1 MPKLRILTAT
11 LFALVLLIATTASA
25 QQSQRV
31 DLAGLIGSVF
41 DTSQIPIVSDPI
53 LRSLNGGRGID
64 TELVAGVL
72 SSAVVLETAAF
83 PIGSSSGAF
92 TYVFDS
98 TLGAGVRSSPSFGP
112 AFAERPLTSGRGHL
126 NLGFTYLHRSF
137 EKLEGRG
144 LDDGSLVFHFPLQF
158 DEDDDK
164 TIADL
169 VESKLK
175 LNVSSDTATFFASY
189 GLLSNLDVALAVPV
203 QHVRLKA
210 TVTSQLYRLGTPEL
224 ANIPAQEAS
233 SDRSAS
239 GLGDIAVRAKYNF
252 YNGDGGAIAAGMDLR
267 LPTGDDQN
275 LLGTGTTRTK
285 IYGALGSKMGRL
297 FPHFNI
303 GYTFM
308 AGDPSPLFDPD
319 AGLDENDSAN
329 FFFGSE
335 VSYAAGAEF
344 VAHPRL
350 TIVGD
355 ILGRSLANEGRV
367 QQRTDVVKL
376 TAVVVPRGPS
386 PSILVPDTEVS
397 VTETYYHPNLRLN
410 SVLTSIGAKFNP
422 GSTFIISAHVLFPV
436 TNAGLRSRPAPVIGV
451 DYTF

>member
-1 MPKLRILTAT
+1 MPRPRLLTAT
-11 LFALVLLIATTASA
+11 VLAFVLTTATTATA
-25 QQSQRV
+25 QQSQRGN
-31 DLAGLIGSVF
+31 LAGLIGSVF
-41 DTSQIPIVSDPI
+41 DASQEPI
-53 LRSLNGGRGID
+53 LNDPVLRTVNGGRGID

-126 NLGFTYLHRSF
+126 NMGFTYLHRSF

-144 LDDGSLVFHFPLQF
+144 LDDGSLVFHFPLVF
-158 DEDDDK
+158 VDTGE
-164 TIADL
+164 TADL
-169 VESKLK
+169 VESKLT
-175 LNVSSDTATFFASY
+175 LDVSSDTATFFASY
-189 GLLSNLDVALAVPV
+189 GVLANLDVAVAIPF
-203 QHVRLKA
+203 QDVRMKA
-210 TVTSQLYRLGTPEL
+210 TVTSQLYRLGTSDL
-224 ANIPAQEAS
+224 LNLPAEEAS
-233 SDRSAS
+233 EERSAS
-239 GLGDIAVRAKYNF
+239 GLGDLAVRAKYNF
-252 YNGDGGAIAAGMDLR
+252 YNGDGGAISAGMDLR
-267 LPTGDDQN
+267 LPTGDEAN

-319 AGLDENDSAN
+319 LVSDADDTD
-329 FFFGSE
+329 FFYGSE

-355 ILGRSLANEGRV
+355 LLGRSLANEGRMR
-367 QQRTDVVKL
+367 QRTDVQDL
-376 TAVVVPRGPS
+376 TTV
-386 PSILVPDTEVS
+386 LVPVGGLTKRVDPQTVS
-397 VTETYYHPNLRLN
+397 VTETYYAPNIRLN

-422 GSTFIISAHVLFPV
+422 GSTFIISGHVLFPV

-451 DYTF
+451 DYSF

>member
-1 MPKLRILTAT
+1 MLTAT
-11 LFALVLLIATTASA
+11 LIASVLLIATTASA

-31 DLAGLIGSVF
+31 DLAGLIDSVF
-41 DTSQIPIVSDPI
+41 DTTQNPI
-53 LRSLNGGRGID
+53 LSNPIITTATEVRSLDDARAREQI
-64 TELVAGVL
+64 VAGVL

-98 TLGAGVRSSPSFGP
+98 ARGAGIRSSPSFGP

-126 NLGFTYLHRSF
+126 NMGFTYLHRSF

-144 LDDGSLVFHFPLQF
+144 LDDGSLVFHFPLVF
-158 DEDDDK
+158 RESGR
-164 TIADL
+164 IADM
-169 VESKLK
+169 VESRLK
-175 LNVSSDTATFFASY
+175 LDVSSDTATFFASY
-189 GLLSNLDVALAVPV
+189 GVLSNLDVAVAVPV

-210 TVTSQLYRLGTPEL
+210 TVTSQLYRLGTPAL
-224 ANIPAQEAS
+224 LNIPAEEAT
-233 SDRSAS
+233 SDGSAS

-319 AGLDENDSAN
+319 AGLDEDESAN
-329 FFFGSE
+329 FFYGSE

-355 ILGRSLANEGRV
+355 LLGRSLANEGRMR
-367 QQRTDVVKL
+367 QRTDVVPL
-376 TAVVVPRGPS
+376 TDVNVFTGGSSIP
-386 PSILVPDTEVS
+386 ILVRATDAS
-397 VTETYYHPNLRLN
+397 VTETYYAPNIRLN